1 MISIHHNRRAMRGS
15 VHLAAFGCLVMALIP
30 TACSR
35 SSEPSRADGAPK
47 NREIM
52 APENGQAI
60 GGYDAVSYFRDGGPR
75 KGVAS
80 YSYRWRDATWLFA
93 TAEHR
98 ELFARDP
105 RRYAPAYGGW
115 CAYGMAE
122 GYAAE
127 SDPLEAWAIHE
138 GVLYLNWDA
147 EVAAEWQADRANLL
161 SRSEANWL
169 EVRSNLQNGT
179 AEIYWHDDE

>member
-1 MISIHHNRRAMRGS
+1 MYK
-15 VHLAAFGCLVMALIP
+15 LAVFTCFVTTLIAV
-30 TACSR
+30 ACSR
-35 SSEPSRADGAPK
+35 LSEPNGGFEAPK

-52 APENGQAI
+52 VPDNGRAI

-75 KGVAS
+75 KGVAEFS
-80 YSYRWRDATWLFA
+80 HRWRDATWHFV

-98 ELFARDP
+98 DLFAQDP
-105 RRYAPAYGGW
+105 LRYAPAYGGW

-127 SDPLEAWAIHE
+127 SDPLEAWTIHE

-147 EVAAEWQADRANLL
+147 EVSANWRADIVNLL
-161 SRSEANWL
+161 ARSDANWPK
-169 EVRSNLQNGT
+169 VKPGLQTDT
-179 AEIYWHDDE
+179 AEIYWDDDE

>member
-1 MISIHHNRRAMRGS
+1 MRGS
-15 VHLAAFGCLVMALIP
+15 AHIAAFGCLVMALIP
-30 TACSR
+30 ITCSR
-35 SSEPSRADGAPK
+35 SSEPSRAAVMPK

-52 APENGQAI
+52 VSENGQAI
-60 GGYDAVSYFRDGGPR
+60 GGYDAVSYYRDGGPR
-75 KGVAS
+75 EGVAS
-80 YSYRWRDATWLFA
+80 YSYRWQDATWLFA

-98 ELFARDP
+98 DLFAQDP
-105 RRYAPAYGGW
+105 ERYAPAYGGW

-127 SDPLEAWAIHE
+127 SDPLEGWAIHE

-147 EVAAEWQADRANLL
+147 DVAAEWWADRASLL

-169 EVRSNLQNGT
+169 QVRSNLQNGT

>member
-1 MISIHHNRRAMRGS
+1 MILKHLNGRTMRRS
-15 VHLAAFGCLVMALIP
+15 VHLAALACFVIALIP
-30 TACSR
+30 IACSR
-35 SSEPSRADGAPK
+35 SSEPSRAAGEPK

-52 APENGQAI
+52 VSENGQAI

-75 KGVAS
+75 EGVAS

-98 ELFARDP
+98 ELFAQDP

-127 SDPLEAWAIHE
+127 SDPLEGWAIHE

-147 EVAAEWQADRANLL
+147 EVAADWRADRASLL
-161 SRSEANWL
+161 SRSEANWP
-169 EVRSNLQNGT
+169 EVKSTLQNGT